1 MESGI
6 ISASA
11 ALQERLARLRASD
24 AFKNYEYV
32 RERVLEMRAQIAASP
47 EHKPSAYWEEELST
61 FEYMLDASP
70 LVIEKLRH
78 HTHWITGI
86 RAYEYR
92 SQRKRAKVA
101 ARRRRSRRCWRSVC
115 PNCSC
120 SEWRA
125 LGGYGFEHDGKFFNI
140 DTTKFYEVLIA
151 LERGAVLPEFRN
163 NADRRLVW
171 EIGAGWGG
179 FPYQFKTR
187 VPERHLRHQRLSR
200 VVPLLG
206 DVSDDGVPGRE
217 GGLLGGGFDRAAAG
231 ALARVRLHLPVEYC
245 RLRK

>member
-24 AFKNYEYV
+24 AFKNYEYA
-32 RERVLEMRAQIAASP
+32 RERVLEMRARIAASP

-70 LVIEKLRH
+70 LVIEKMRH

-92 SQRKRAKVA
+92 SQRKRANVRLREKVQA
-101 ARRRRSRRCWRSVC
+101 LLALGLPDLFV
-115 PNCSC
+115 
-120 SEWRA
+120 SEWRG
-125 LGGYGFEHDGKFFNI
+125 LGGYGFEHDGRFFNI

-163 NADRRLVW
+163 NSDRRLVW

-179 FPYQFKTR
+179 FPYQFKT
-187 VPERHLRHQRLSR
+187 VCPNVTYVISDFPELFLYSATYLMTAFPGAKVAFWGRIPPSGCWSAGVSTTSSSSR
-200 VVPLLG
+200 T
-206 DVSDDGVPGRE
+206 
-217 GGLLGGGFDRAAAG
+217 
-231 ALARVRLHLPVEYC
+231 H
-245 RLRK
+245 RLRR

>member
-24 AFKNYEYV
+24 AFKNYEYA

-92 SQRKRAKVA
+92 SQRKRAKVRLTEKVQA
-101 ARRRRSRRCWRSVC
+101 LLALGLPDLFV
-115 PNCSC
+115 

-140 DTTKFYEVLIA
+140 DTTKFCEVLIA
-151 LERGAVLPEFRN
+151 LERGAVLPEFR
-163 NADRRLVW
+163 
-171 EIGAGWGG
+171 
-179 FPYQFKTR
+179 Q
-187 VPERHLRHQRLSR
+187 
-200 VVPLLG
+200 
-206 DVSDDGVPGRE
+206 
-217 GGLLGGGFDRAAAG
+217 
-231 ALARVRLHLPVEYC
+231 
-245 RLRK
+245 